1 MASVIDGEI
10 IDETAGL
17 VLRRVVVGPLE
28 TNCWIVHAVDSPACL
43 VVDPGD
49 EPDRIV
55 DAASGLEVQGMVITH
70 GHWDHVLAAA
80 ALGEAWGVTPQMHGS
95 DRQLLDLQRER
106 IGDLDTQPVEHG
118 ATSAVGSL
126 GVSVVHTP
134 GHTPGS
140 ICLRVSGHVLSG
152 DTLFP
157 GGPGSTQGPLADFP
171 SIIRSVGEEL
181 FELPDDV
188 QVHPGH
194 GHSTRI
200 GDERPHL
207 DEWIERGW

>member
-1 MASVIDGEI
+1 EAS
-10 IDETAGL
+10 
-17 VLRRVVVGPLE
+17 
-28 TNCWIVHAVDSPACL
+28 
-43 VVDPGD
+43 
-49 EPDRIV
+49 
-55 DAASGLEVQGMVITH
+55 
-70 GHWDHVLAAA
+70 
-80 ALGEAWGVTPQMHGS
+80 GVTPHMHNS
-95 DRQLLDLQRER
+95 DRQLLDLQRQR
-106 IGDLDTQPVEHG
+106 IGNLDTEAVEHG
-118 ATSAVGSL
+118 AVMAVGPL
-126 GVSVVHTP
+126 DVSVVHTP

-140 ICLRVSGHVLSG
+140 ICLRVGGHLFSG

-194 GHSTRI
+194 GHSTSI

-207 DEWIERGW
+207 DEWIQRGW